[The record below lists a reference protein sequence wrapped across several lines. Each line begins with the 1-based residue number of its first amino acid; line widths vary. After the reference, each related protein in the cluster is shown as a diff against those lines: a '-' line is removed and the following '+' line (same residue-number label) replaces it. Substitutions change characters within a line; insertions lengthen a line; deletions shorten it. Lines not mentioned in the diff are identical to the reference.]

1 MKKYL
6 ISAFV
11 IVAVLALVVS
21 VSGQPAGG
29 GGGRGAGGGFGG
41 GMGMGGGMGGR
52 GGMRRAVER
61 PDRAARLD
69 AVKQLETQIAALK
82 AAIEKAPAADPNI
95 ANLEGDALTKFMDVY
110 TPESDAINAIQ
121 QTLTSLRGGGARGGR
136 GGGASQDV
144 LSELRVLAQKEK
156 AAKTMARLDALIQ
169 EAQNRTNRR
178 GAGGFGGGQF
188 GGGGFGGGQGG
199 GQRRGQQ

>member
-121 QTLTSLRGGGARGGR
+121 QTLTSLRGGGSRGGR
-136 GGGASQDV
+136 GGASQDV

-156 AAKTMARLDALIQ
+156 ATKTMARLDALIQ
-169 EAQNRTNRR
+169 EAQNRANRR

-188 GGGGFGGGQGG
+188 GGGGQRG

>member
-6 ISAFV
+6 ISATAIFV
-11 IVAVLALVVS
+11 VLALVLS

-29 GGGRGAGGGFGG
+29 GGGGRGQGGGGFGG

-69 AVKQLETQIAALK
+69 AIKQLETQITALK
-82 AAIEKAPAADPNI
+82 AAIEKAPAKDPNI
-95 ANLEGDALTKFMDVY
+95 ANLEGEALTKFMDVY

-121 QTLTSLRGGGARGGR
+121 QTLSTLRGGGARGGR
-136 GGGASQDV
+136 GGGASEDV

-156 AAKTMARLDALIQ
+156 ATKTVARLDALIQ

-188 GGGGFGGGQGG
+188 GGGQGGG